1 MIDEEIKKAFRARK
15 HAPIVMQCFINKTRQ
30 TILDVSEDKEK
41 RERSIHTMSRVVEFD
56 NWTTL
61 KMNQIIE
68 EAKRDGFGDFLNFH
82 INQTRFGSDVFFLLK
97 NNINTNLIDQIERYQ
112 EIEAPVDEN
121 GQWTSGY
128 SINQIAHDAEIN
140 KRTAVKEVDWLLK
153 QGFIIRK
160 TGSGN
165 FKHPYLYQVVNQEWI
180 NQ

>member
-97 NNINTNLIDQIERYQ
+97 NNINTNLF
-112 EIEAPVDEN
+112 
-121 GQWTSGY
+121 G
-128 SINQIAHDAEIN
+128 
-140 KRTAVKEVDWLLK
+140 LLM
-153 QGFIIRK
+153 R
-160 TGSGN
+160 
-165 FKHPYLYQVVNQEWI
+165 
-180 NQ
+180 